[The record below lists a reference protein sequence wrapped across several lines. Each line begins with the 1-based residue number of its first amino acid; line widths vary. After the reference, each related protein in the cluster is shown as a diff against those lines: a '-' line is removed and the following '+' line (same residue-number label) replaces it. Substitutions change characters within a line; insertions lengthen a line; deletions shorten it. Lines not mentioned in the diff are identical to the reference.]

1 MSTATLRVVENHALA
16 YLRVWKGS
24 VITSFANP
32 VLFLLAM
39 GMGMGTLVDRGA
51 GAGLGGVSYL
61 AFLAP
66 GLLAATGMQVE
77 ATESAWRVM
86 GAIKW
91 QKTYSAALA
100 TPVGAAD
107 LASGHLIW
115 VGVRVLMAALVF
127 GVVMAVF
134 GAAPL
139 PLALLAALPT
149 LLTGLAF
156 AGPITAFSASLE
168 NDYFLAGLFRF
179 GIVPMF
185 LFSGTFFPVTQLPA
199 WSQPI
204 AFVTPLWHGVQL
216 ARAASL
222 GGATYFPPAVHLAY
236 LLLWVAG
243 GWALAVW
250 RFRVRL
256 VT

>member
-1 MSTATLRVVENHALA
+1 MGPATLRVVETNAWA
-16 YLRVWKGS
+16 YRRVWMGS
-24 VITSFANP
+24 VITSFATP

-39 GMGMGTLVDRGA
+39 GLGMGTLVDRG
-51 GAGLGGVSYL
+51 GGLEGVSYL
-61 AFLAP
+61 SFLAP
-66 GLLAATGMQVE
+66 GLLAATGMQVA
-77 ATESAWRVM
+77 ATESAWRVH

-91 QKTYSAALA
+91 QKTYHAALA

-115 VGVRVLMAALVF
+115 VGVRVFLAAAVF
-127 GVVMAVF
+127 AIVMILF
-134 GAAPL
+134 GAATPGG
-139 PLALLAALPT
+139 ALLATAPT
-149 LLTGLAF
+149 VLTGLAF
-156 AGPITAFSASLE
+156 AGAITAFSASLE
-168 NDYFLAGLFRF
+168 NDYYLAGLFRF

-185 LFSGTFFPVTQLPA
+185 LFSGTFFPVRQLPE
-199 WSQPI
+199 WSVPV

-222 GGATYFPPAVHLAY
+222 GIETYFSAPVHVAY
-236 LLLWVAG
+236 LLVWVIG
-243 GWALAVW
+243 GWALAIW

>member
-1 MSTATLRVVENHALA
+1 MGPATVRIVETHAA
-16 YLRVWKGS
+16 SYRRVWKGS
-24 VITSFANP
+24 VITSFATP

-39 GMGMGTLVDRGA
+39 GMGMGTLVDDSG
-51 GAGLGGVSYL
+51 GVGGVSYL

-66 GLLAATGMQVE
+66 GLLAATGMQVA
-77 ATESAWRVM
+77 ATESAWRVH

-91 QKTYSAALA
+91 VKTYDAALA
-100 TPVGAAD
+100 TPVGTAD

-115 VGVRVLMAALVF
+115 VGVRVLLSATVF
-127 GVVMAVF
+127 AIVMTVF
-134 GAAPL
+134 GAATP
-139 PLALLAALPT
+139 AGAALAIVPT
-149 LLTGLAF
+149 VLVGLAF

-168 NDYFLAGLFRF
+168 NDYYLAGLFRF

-199 WSQPI
+199 WAMPV
-204 AFVTPLWHGVQL
+204 AFATPLWHGVQL

-222 GGATYFPPAVHLAY
+222 GVDTHFSVPMHVAY
-236 LLLWVAG
+236 LLVWVVG
-243 GWALAVW
+243 GWALALW

>member
-1 MSTATLRVVENHALA
+1 MGPSTLRIVETHASA
-16 YLRVWKGS
+16 YRRVWRGS
-24 VITSFANP
+24 VITSFATP
-32 VLFLLAM
+32 LLFLLAM
-39 GMGMGTLVDRGA
+39 GLGMGTLVDRG
-51 GAGLGGVSYL
+51 GGLEGVSYL

-66 GLLAATGMQVE
+66 GLLAATGMQVA
-77 ATESAWRVM
+77 ATESAWRVH

-91 QKTYSAALA
+91 QKTYHAALA
-100 TPVGAAD
+100 TPVGTAD

-115 VGVRVLMAALVF
+115 VGVRVFLAAVVF
-127 GVVMAVF
+127 AIVMTAF
-134 GAAPL
+134 GAATPGG
-139 PLALLAALPT
+139 ALLAIVPT
-149 LLTGLAF
+149 VLTGLAF

-168 NDYFLAGLFRF
+168 NDYYLAGLFRF

-185 LFSGTFFPVTQLPA
+185 LFSGTFFPISQLPA
-199 WSQPI
+199 WSLPV

-222 GGATYFPPAVHLAY
+222 GIDTYFSLPAHVGY
-236 LLLWVAG
+236 LLLWVVG
-243 GWALAVW
+243 GWAAAIW